1 MILSEAVTQTPK
13 GMLERVLEMAFQSG
27 FTAVLLLIILWFGR
41 EELRGLGAR
50 IIEQGKEIAQ
60 ALSQL
65 QEELKEVRRAQDR
78 NTKMVTI
85 ALLQLATL
93 VPGAK
98 EQLQDNLSEI
108 ESVNARDKK

>member
-1 MILSEAVTQTPK
+1 MIEKLVEIA
-13 GMLERVLEMAFQSG
+13 AQSG
-27 FTAVLLLIILWFGR
+27 FTAVLLVVILWFGR

-50 IIEQGKEIAQ
+50 IIEQGKEIAA
-60 ALSQL
+60 ALS
-65 QEELKEVRRAQDR
+65 EVREEIKEARMAQDR

-98 EQLQDNLSEI
+98 AQLEEI
-108 ESVNARDKK
+108 DKNIDRANARDSK